1 MISARFS
8 ENSNLNDLTL
18 LTVTCS
24 SDAFTIS
31 KTSESRCFS
40 QVLQMLPNLQEQSI
54 QNRPENSSCIMY
66 KFKKSLK
73 ASFPV
78 VCCQPTTQGRHV
90 VSIVTVMSSH
100 LCETCNISIPLCL
113 RVKFTLL
120 RFTFVLSEPSEKHQP
135 KHCVANLPLLLLL
148 LGFVVDTAKVFF
160 SFP

>member
-73 ASFPV
+73 ASFSV

-100 LCETCNISIPLCL
+100 LCPQGGSVTYCEHN
-113 RVKFTLL
+113 VG
-120 RFTFVLSEPSEKHQP
+120 
-135 KHCVANLPLLLLL
+135 LLLLRKRI
-148 LGFVVDTAKVFF
+148 TACLQIHLRLATFRF
-160 SFP
+160 HCA